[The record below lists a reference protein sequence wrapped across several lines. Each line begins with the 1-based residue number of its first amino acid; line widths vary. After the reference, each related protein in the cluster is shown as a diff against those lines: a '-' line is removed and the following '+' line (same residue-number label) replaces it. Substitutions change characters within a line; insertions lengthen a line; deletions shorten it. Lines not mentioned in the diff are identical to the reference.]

1 MTEIKEIKVFGAALD
16 PSDSEKKIMIKRKYL
31 DDLHY
36 GRKTKHSIYTDSYEV
51 FINESRMLKKSIFT
65 KIGKFPVES
74 WLRTKPNTEDIIF
87 IQPAEFRTFLDSN
100 GCKEYSNEMKNF
112 IEKKVLPAIPLMI
125 GADHSLT
132 GGVLDALS
140 NKYGAEDITIIIL
153 DGHFDAIPTQ
163 IRFDLAKYS
172 KEHKNEVEVIFPEVL
187 DSINEFMT
195 IPQTYNCGTF
205 LTTLT
210 EEKVILPENVIVY
223 GCQDCPDMEFKK
235 IEDDRVTKY
244 VDFYSSLEDQGIKI
258 IPYNK
263 ENNIMIN
270 SLKKALDQINTPYLY
285 ISIDVDVGSLNSV
298 LAARFMEFIGV
309 DEDNLNS
316 VSELFK
322 DTISSKELKLIGM
335 DIMELEVFFLNAEL
349 KSGKKDKTIEIMD
362 KFLELFDIN

>member
-1 MTEIKEIKVFGAALD
+1 MKKVIKVFGAALD

-36 GRKTKHSIYTDSYEV
+36 GRKTKHNLYTDSYEV
-51 FINESRMLKKSIFT
+51 FINESRMLKKSIF
-65 KIGKFPVES
+65 KKLGKFPVES

-100 GCKEYSNEMKNF
+100 GCEEYSNEMKDF
-112 IEKKVLPAIPLMI
+112 IEKKVFPDIPLMI

-132 GGVLDALS
+132 GGVLNALS
-140 NKYGAEDITIIIL
+140 SRYGAENITIIIL

-163 IRFDLAKYS
+163 IRLDLAKYS

-187 DSINEFMT
+187 DSLNEFIT

-205 LTTLT
+205 LTTLIK
-210 EEKVILPENVIVY
+210 EKMVLPGNVIVY
-223 GCQDCPDMEFKK
+223 GCQDYPDTEFKK
-235 IEDDRVTKY
+235 IEDERVKNY
-244 VDFYSSLEDQGIKI
+244 VDYYFSLENQGIKI
-258 IPYNK
+258 IPFNK
-263 ENNIMIN
+263 ENKIMIN
-270 SLKKALDQINTPYLY
+270 SLKKALDQINTPYVY

-309 DEDNLNS
+309 DQENLIA
-316 VSELFK
+316 VSELLK
-322 DTISSKELKLIGM
+322 HTISSKELELIGM

-349 KSGKKDKTIEIMD
+349 KSGKTDKTIEIMD
-362 KFLELFDIN
+362 KFLEIFEIN